1 MVDADLGDVLGI
13 FVHGPMRMPGAF
25 VIVLEGFWRRV
36 KGMNLRGGKPALP
49 NVELPYHVCLAGH
62 NDESCSTSVLL

>member
-25 VIVLEGFWRRV
+25 VIVPEGFWRRV
-36 KGMNLRGGKPALP
+36 KGMSLR
-49 NVELPYHVCLAGH
+49 VESPLYQILSYRTIYA
-62 NDESCSTSVLL
+62 